1 MVTAERQSVLPR
13 LWPEIVRQTPPQ
25 TDVSCQ
31 TGTMRL
37 ISIGLFSLN
46 VFMIDALTDCS
57 FEKDECGWFSG
68 SEVGEGS
75 FVRTTSEEQKNTGSD
90 LYPTENAEE
99 KGSAL
104 HNYIHSSLSSV
115 N

>member
-1 MVTAERQSVLPR
+1 MVTTGRQTCHSVLPG
-13 LWPEIVRQTPPQ
+13 LWPEIVRQTPTQ

-31 TGTMRL
+31 TGTMNIIFITL
-37 ISIGLFSLN
+37 GLSSLN
-46 VFMIDALTDCS
+46 NFWTDALTDCN
-57 FEKDECGWFSG
+57 FEEDECGWFSG

-99 KGSAL
+99 KGSVL
-104 HNYIHSSLSSV
+104 SYI
-115 N
+115 